1 MFWYL
6 FFATVPIW
14 VSLAVSFSHKKSI
27 KLNDKA
33 KRNFLLWCG
42 LFMFV
47 IIAFRHKEV
56 GSNDSQNYFNNWEL
70 LSGFTFDNLMAFMQE
85 SSFEKGYLLFVWTF
99 SHVFPE
105 GQFVFIISAL
115 IFTIAVCRFIYI
127 NSEDPELSFVM
138 FVCLGL
144 YSFMVQG
151 LRQALAMCLCLFAI
165 EFCKKRK
172 LIPFILL
179 VLLATTFHTSAIVF
193 LVVYFIY
200 GFTLNI
206 RTAIASLAMAG
217 ILISFSGP
225 IATIGNMIF
234 EREYENEVET
244 GGFVAVAIYVIILLV
259 AITFSGSRKKDK
271 NYSFFTFITFLGAVF
286 YVMRYTGVLAA
297 ERVSFYFMF
306 GQIIALPNAISR
318 FDKHVS
324 FIIKCAVIVLCIA
337 LFAYR
342 LNGDG
347 LVIYRFFWQELI

>member
-6 FFATVPIW
+6 FFATVPVW
-14 VSLAVSFSHKKSI
+14 MSLAVSFSHKKSI

-33 KRNFLLWCG
+33 KQKFLLLCG
-42 LFMFV
+42 IFMFA

-70 LSGFTFDNLMAFMQE
+70 LSGFTFDGLKSFMRE
-85 SSFEKGYLLFVWTF
+85 SSFEKGYLLFVWFF
-99 SHVFPE
+99 SHIFPE

-138 FVCLGL
+138 FICLGL

-151 LRQALAMCLCLFAI
+151 LRQAIAMSICLFAI

-172 LIPFILL
+172 IVPFILL
-179 VLLATTFHTSAIVF
+179 VLLATSFHTSAIVF
-193 LVVYFIY
+193 LIVYFIY
-200 GFTLNI
+200 GFTLNV
-206 RTAIASLAMAG
+206 RTTSVAVALAGFLLAFSGQIAS
-217 ILISFSGP
+217 
-225 IATIGNMIF
+225 IGNMLF
-234 EREYENEVET
+234 EREYEEDVET

-259 AITFSGSRKKDK
+259 AIIFSGKRRKEKD
-271 NYSFFTFITFLGAVF
+271 YSFFVFMTFLGAVF
-286 YVMRYTGVLAA
+286 YTMRYTGVLAA
-297 ERVSFYFMF
+297 ERISFYFMF
-306 GQIIALPNAISR
+306 GQIIALPNVISR

-342 LNGDG
+342 LSGDG
-347 LVIYRFFWQELI
+347 LVVYRFFWQEIM